1 MQPILAWE
9 AKLCIKLL
17 IFSDNVTTTSV
28 AERDAAGGN
37 GKRRIMPEGS
47 GHDAASHTD
56 ARRACTIESK
66 C

>member
-1 MQPILAWE
+1 MRHIRCGE
-9 AKLCIKLL
+9 GCG
-17 IFSDNVTTTSV
+17 
-28 AERDAAGGN
+28 RGGY

-66 C
+66 F